1 MAATDPKLD
10 FDNWWSEYS
19 SNRQM
24 PRPLMFVFMDKY
36 ANTYM
41 GRSFIVD
48 ELKKKSKV
56 HFDTNKNFP
65 NDSEVWKFLQDILL
79 EKKISSPDTF
89 FTGPTE
95 SYEISVAADSSFEDV
110 LPQYTGIEKK
120 IDPILDYF
128 YETGS
133 NRADARHNWVKKIK
147 EFYEEKKFIPDF
159 KTRLGYAKEVLKPS
173 TAAAS
178 RTAASSAASAAAGV
192 ASSAASEVVKAASEL
207 VKDTASDTRSSGPK
221 YAVQRT
227 RHDMGAN
234 LASKGNGSGATYHR
248 DVHRD
253 VHQHSSNFPKRHLN
267 GDSIGDELYSFN
279 IAFPK
284 LYQKTI
290 ADSQIP
296 EFDYP
301 LVYFYILQSISDTI
315 LLSMLIFNM
324 GSKYSEHV
332 LYNLPDIDE
341 FDLLYIIDNDKDYI
355 KNDKEK
361 YKSVDVKILETLK
374 LQAPPGKTTT
384 TVIIKL
390 YIIRYYRI
398 VILEKICKN
407 IQEFTK
413 AIKDNKQSVHINEKT
428 IESIETI
435 VSTINLKSHT
445 GGDAKSLYR
454 DILETNI
461 DEKNSI
467 IKYSRIMYYKALIN
481 FAVSISLK
489 EEIPTQTIIDQINS
503 DTSLDETIRNL
514 LLEDRTRFDTLY
526 RTEVLKIMREPII
539 YSIFTGL
546 HSSKLFK
553 ETEPSTS
560 DGITRYIPRMDTTI
574 DSKYYASY
582 SIFFIRDGEEYN
594 IPTLIK
600 RLKSPESISTLSR
613 PSLHSGPAKERPD
626 YYGDEGSSKTLQG
639 ELARRDIAR
648 RDIARRGLARRDV
661 AGRGLVGRDVDDPE
675 RGDAFSSS
683 SRLSFA
689 PSGNK
694 QWQGSRADNAGLGSM
709 RLNLDDIVGAR
720 DVRATSQ
727 FGDYQSQGVRFRNQ
741 TSDNT
746 AGVFAEQLTGVS
758 KNPFVITDRSSTLSR
773 NASPNASRNASPK
786 ALPKALAQ
794 TSRLGGGGAKTRRRN
809 K

>member
-1 MAATDPKLD
+1 MAATAPKLD
-10 FDNWWSEYS
+10 FDKWWSEYS
-19 SNRQM
+19 SARQM

-36 ANTYM
+36 ANTLT
-41 GRSFIVD
+41 GRIFIIE
-48 ELKKKSKV
+48 ELKKKSKE
-56 HFDTNKNFP
+56 HFETSKNFP

-79 EKKISSPDTF
+79 EKKISSPDAF

-133 NRADARHNWVKKIK
+133 NRAEARHNWVKKIE

-159 KTRLGYAKEVLKPS
+159 KTRLDYAKEVLKL
-173 TAAAS
+173 
-178 RTAASSAASAAAGV
+178 SAAAAG
-192 ASSAASEVVKAASEL
+192 ASSAASEVVKDTASAAGEI
-207 VKDTASDTRSSGPK
+207 VKPTASVVAKATASDTRSRGTYTDK
-221 YAVQRT
+221 RV
-227 RHDMGAN
+227 RHDM
-234 LASKGNGSGATYHR
+234 GATYHR
-248 DVHRD
+248 DVHQY
-253 VHQHSSNFPKRHLN
+253 VHQHSSNFTKRHLN
-267 GDSIGDELYSFN
+267 GDSIGDELWSFTN
-279 IAFPK
+279 AFPK

-332 LYNLPDIDE
+332 LYNSPDIVE
-341 FDLLYIIDNDKDYI
+341 FDLLYIIDNDEDYI

-361 YKSVDVKILETLK
+361 YKSVDFKILETLK
-374 LQAPPGKTTT
+374 LQAPPGETTI

-413 AIKDNKQSVHINEKT
+413 AIKDNMQNVHKNEKT

-435 VSTINLKSHT
+435 VSTINSKSHT

-467 IKYSRIMYYKALIN
+467 IKYSHIMYYKALIN

-489 EEIPTQTIIDQINS
+489 EEIPTQTIIDQIAT
-503 DTSLDETIRNL
+503 DTSLDETIRKL
-514 LLEDRTRFDTLY
+514 LLKNKTRFDTLY

-560 DGITRYIPRMDTTI
+560 DGITRYIPRMDTI

-582 SIFFIRDGEEYN
+582 SIFFIRAGEEYN
-594 IPTLIK
+594 IPALIK
-600 RLKSPESISTLSR
+600 RLKSPESISTLFT
-613 PSLHSGPAKERPD
+613 PSLRSGFTKEHSGYYGNQGQAGNFVSGQGSRYFDSRANPRLSYHSGPAKERSGFD
-626 YYGDEGSSKTLQG
+626 NEGLFKTLQG
-639 ELARRDIAR
+639 DSGAVRRD
-648 RDIARRGLARRDV
+648 LASRV
-661 AGRGLVGRDVDDPE
+661 VHEPE
-675 RGDAFSSS
+675 RGDALFSS

-689 PSGNK
+689 PSANK
-694 QWQGSRADNAGLGSM
+694 QLQGSRV
-709 RLNLDDIVGAR
+709 RLNLGNRDDAHGSSSPSHP
-720 DVRATSQ
+720 TSR
-727 FGDYQSQGVRFRNQ
+727 FGDDQRQGVMFRNKI
-741 TSDNT
+741 SDGT
-746 AGVFAEQLTGVS
+746 AGVFAEQLTDVRS
-758 KNPFVITDRSSTLSR
+758 NPFVITDRSSTLS
-773 NASPNASRNASPK
+773 PKASPK
-786 ALPKALAQ
+786 
-794 TSRLGGGGAKTRRRN
+794 TSRFGGGGAKTRRRN

>member
-1 MAATDPKLD
+1 MSATAPKLD
-10 FDNWWSEYS
+10 FDKWWSEYLTDS
-19 SNRQM
+19 TTSTT
-24 PRPLMFVFMDKY
+24 PAFVFIANYINEPERRKY
-36 ANTYM
+36 IKDTLKVESRNYFTT
-41 GRSFIVD
+41 SKKLPSSD
-48 ELKKKSKV
+48 ELWKLLPNILF
-56 HFDTNKNFP
+56 HMEYTNT
-65 NDSEVWKFLQDILL
+65 
-79 EKKISSPDTF
+79 TF
-89 FTGPTE
+89 IGPTE
-95 SYEISVAADSSFEDV
+95 LYELSDKERTYDAAKEAHQTIID
-110 LPQYTGIEKK
+110 

-128 YETGS
+128 WEGGGDIRPDQRNEWY
-133 NRADARHNWVKKIK
+133 KKIK
-147 EFYEEKKFIPDF
+147 EFYQANNCIPDF
-159 KTRLGYAKEVLKPS
+159 KTRLDYAKEVLKP
-173 TAAAS
+173 
-178 RTAASSAASAAAGV
+178 SAAAGV
-192 ASSAASEVVKAASEL
+192 ASSAASEAVKA
-207 VKDTASDTRSSGPK
+207 TASDTRSSGPK
-221 YAVQRT
+221 YTVQRT

-234 LASKGNGSGATYHR
+234 LASKGTGSHAKYHR
-248 DVHRD
+248 DVHQD
-253 VHQHSSNFPKRHLN
+253 VHQHSSNFTKRHLN
-267 GDSIGDELYSFN
+267 GASIGDELLSFN
-279 IAFPK
+279 SVFPK
-284 LYQKTI
+284 LYKKTI

-332 LYNLPDIDE
+332 LYNSPDIYE
-341 FDLLYIIDNDKDYI
+341 FDLLYIIDNDEDYQ

-361 YKSVDVKILETLK
+361 YKSVDLKILETLK
-374 LQAPPGKTTT
+374 LQAPPGETTT

-413 AIKDNKQSVHINEKT
+413 AIKDNKQSVHMNEKT

-435 VSTINLKSHT
+435 VSTINSKSHT

-489 EEIPTQTIIDQINS
+489 EEIPTQTIIDQITR
-503 DTSLDETIRNL
+503 DTSLDEKITNL
-514 LLEDRTRFDTLY
+514 LLKDNTRFDTLY

-560 DGITRYIPRMDTTI
+560 DGITRYIPKMDTI
-574 DSKYYASY
+574 DSTYYASY
-582 SIFFIRDGEEYN
+582 SIFFIGHGEEYN
-594 IPTLIK
+594 ISTLIK

-613 PSLHSGPAKERPD
+613 PSLRSGPAKERHD

-639 ELARRDIAR
+639 NPGYSHLARRDLAGRGLAR
-648 RDIARRGLARRDV
+648 RDVDDHERGDAFYGDERSSKTLQGDIARRGLARRDL
-661 AGRGLVGRDVDDPE
+661 AGRGLVGHDVDELE

-689 PSGNK
+689 PSANK
-694 QWQGSRADNAGLGSM
+694 QLQGSRV
-709 RLNLDDIVGAR
+709 RLNLGNRDDAHGSSSPSHP
-720 DVRATSQ
+720 TSPFSDDQ
-727 FGDYQSQGVRFRNQ
+727 RQGVMFRNKI
-741 TSDNT
+741 SDDT
-746 AGVFAEQLTGVS
+746 AGVFAEQLTDVRS
-758 KNPFVITDRSSTLSR
+758 NPFVITDRSSTLS
-773 NASPNASRNASPK
+773 PKASPK
-786 ALPKALAQ
+786 
-794 TSRLGGGGAKTRRRN
+794 TYRYGGGGAKTRRRN